1 MSKSVLSL
9 LLALTLF
16 FSAVP
21 FAFAQD
27 LAPLTNGDILTM
39 VRAKL
44 PNALIIEKINN
55 SSCAFDTFP
64 SVLAELKY
72 KGVHDDVLM
81 AMVKA
86 PRGIRS
92 TVAPLREAPSRGS
105 SPTVREGSYS
115 TEAAG
120 TMTQITIPDGTEFSV
135 QTVDEISSKTASE
148 NDPVN
153 LRVIDPVRVGNTV
166 VIAAG
171 TLVKGSVASVERR
184 GHLGKGGKIGLRVDS
199 VTAVD
204 GQKIRLR
211 ASKGKGDTDKVG
223 STIALSLLI
232 SPLFLLR
239 RGNHAVIKPGTKV
252 QVFTDEEKL
261 VMVAAR

>member
-1 MSKSVLSL
+1 MPRSLLSV
-9 LLALTLF
+9 LLALTLLL
-16 FSAVP
+16 SCIP

-27 LAPLTNGDILTM
+27 LAPLTNADIVTM
-39 VRAKL
+39 VKAKL
-44 PNALIIEKINN
+44 PSAIIIEKINN
-55 SSCAFDTFP
+55 SSCLFDTFP

-72 KGVHDDVLM
+72 KGVPDEVLM

-86 PRGIRS
+86 PHGIRPS
-92 TVAPLREAPSRGS
+92 VAPVREAASRQ
-105 SPTVREGSYS
+105 SPLADTAGL
-115 TEAAG
+115 TE
-120 TMTQITIPDGTEFSV
+120 IIIPDGTEFWV

-153 LRVIDPVRVGNTV
+153 LRVMDPVRVGNTV

-171 TLVKGSVASVERR
+171 TLVKGSVASVQSR
-184 GHLGKGGKIGLRVDS
+184 GHLGKGGKLGLRVDS
-199 VTAVD
+199 TAAVD
-204 GQKIRLR
+204 GQKISLR

-239 RGNHAVIKPGTKV
+239 RGSHAVIKPGTKI
-252 QVFTDEEKL
+252 QVFTDEEKR
-261 VMVAAR
+261 VMVAKR